1 MRAVPV
7 TPEVGWMGWIHSTL
21 MREHLKNQR
30 TFCFSLE
37 VSSALLPWVGVFTDE
52 QCSEFIPAL
61 QQFVGKSQF
70 HVKRGF

>member
-1 MRAVPV
+1 
-7 TPEVGWMGWIHSTL
+7 